1 MMDYLKHLVRE
12 WYEFQ
17 GYFVREALWVGLGP
31 DGSYECEL
39 DVVAYHPL
47 HRHVVQV
54 EPSFDLS
61 PFEERAAHLRSK
73 FDAGKK
79 YLHRLFGTPPRLHI
93 EQIALI
99 ASPIEAPHVT
109 IGGGRVLRLAQLV
122 AEILQRF
129 EELGPAA
136 EAVSEQWPMIRT
148 LQLAATCRQRP
159 VPGRVS
165 LAYAP
170 AATPQFDPRSA
181 DDS

>member
-17 GYFVREALWVGLGP
+17 GYFVREAPWVGLGP

-79 YLHRLFGTPPRLHI
+79 YLHRLFGTPPPRGCTSSR
-93 EQIALI
+93 
-99 ASPIEAPHVT
+99 SP
-109 IGGGRVLRLAQLV
+109 
-122 AEILQRF
+122 
-129 EELGPAA
+129 
-136 EAVSEQWPMIRT
+136 
-148 LQLAATCRQRP
+148 
-159 VPGRVS
+159 
-165 LAYAP
+165 
-170 AATPQFDPRSA
+170 
-181 DDS
+181 